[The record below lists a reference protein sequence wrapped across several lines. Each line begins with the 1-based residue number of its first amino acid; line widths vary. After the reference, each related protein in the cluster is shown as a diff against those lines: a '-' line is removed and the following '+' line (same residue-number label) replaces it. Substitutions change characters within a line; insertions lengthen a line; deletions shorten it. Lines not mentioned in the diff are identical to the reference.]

1 MSDTLDRLYQAR
13 SMAWAKLRPA
23 FDWAIHEAIE
33 AEYRAKRTA
42 DEAMCGVDPKYPP
55 IVALLAESVEVPF

>member
-1 MSDTLDRLYQAR
+1 MSDTLSRLRHAR
-13 SMAWAKLRPA
+13 SLAWSKLQPA

-55 IVALLAESVEVPF
+55 IVTLLAESVEVPF